1 MSLETVLLLLNH
13 FFMVTDPVTYS
24 EMQASTYLTRE
35 FAPFEKRTTAR
46 NDTTYTGIYFYGRST
61 YFELFEPGAQ
71 GSLGTSG
78 IAFGVE
84 TPGGSA
90 GIRTAWDKAL
100 GGATTTRITRRT
112 EKDEVPWF
120 QMTYAEGGRP
130 AHPPNGPPVFSSWLM
145 EYEPDFLARWYPDLT
160 PARSIAR
167 SDVLDRYVTKI
178 GQAVLRNDFLMKD
191 VVGLTLALPDAQR
204 DPLLRQL
211 AASGYTARARKG
223 ITIVQGPEVALRF
236 VPVTGARRGVI
247 EVEFALQR
255 PVGKSEERFG
265 KAVLALDG
273 ERAFLRFGAGEAAR

>member
-1 MSLETVLLLLNH
+1 MNPETVLLLLNH
-13 FFMVTDPVTYS
+13 FFVVTDPVTYS

-46 NDTTYTGIYFYGRST
+46 NDTTYTGIYFYGRNT

-71 GSLGTSG
+71 GALGTSG
-78 IAFGVE
+78 VAFGVE

-90 GIRTAWDKAL
+90 GVRAAWDKAL
-100 GGATTTRITRRT
+100 GGATTTRVTRRT

-120 QMTYAEGGRP
+120 LMTYAEGGRP
-130 AHPPNGPPVFSSWLM
+130 APAPNGPPGLSSWLM

-160 PARSIAR
+160 SARSIAR

-204 DPLLRQL
+204 EPLLKQL
-211 AASGYTARARKG
+211 AASGYRARAKKG
-223 ITIVQGPEVALRF
+223 MTVVEGPEVTLRF
-236 VPVTGARRGVI
+236 VPVTGTRHGVI
-247 EVEFALQR
+247 EVELALQR

-265 KAVLALDG
+265 KAVLALEG
-273 ERAFLRFGAGEAAR
+273 ERAFLRFGVSEAAR